1 MSLLILALPPG
12 PASPYAW
19 ATSADGQQL
28 SAHGTA
34 SAELLPAAGRGVEVV
49 AVLPAA
55 QLSWHRVQLPRGVG
69 PRSPRLRATLVG
81 LLEDQLLDEP
91 EQLHFALG
99 PDAGAGGPAWVAVCR
114 REALLAHLRALDA
127 AGRPVARIVPERSPE
142 PGALQLDFIGEPE
155 RAQLLVAGGPDGGA
169 QALPWSAGTLALLQ
183 ARGGDALATAQVQ
196 AEPAVAALAEQV
208 AGRPPTLQTPA
219 QRLLQASATR
229 WDLAQGELA
238 RTGAARASRQAGAA
252 WRTFWHASAWRA
264 ARWGLGLLLLV
275 QIVGLNVAAWQTR
288 GELAARRTQIDA
300 ALTQSFPQVKVVV
313 DAPVQMARELASLRR
328 DTGAASPRDLG
339 PMLGAWAQHAGA
351 DAVPTA
357 FEYAPGELRVRGVQ
371 LSASALEQARRQLRP
386 LGYRLDT
393 DAQGA
398 VLREGA
404 AP

>member
-99 PDAGAGGPAWVAVCR
+99 PDTGAGGAAWVAVCR
-114 REALLAHLRALDA
+114 RDGLLAHLRALDA

-169 QALPWSAGTLALLQ
+169 QALPWSAGTL
-183 ARGGDALATAQVQ
+183 
-196 AEPAVAALAEQV
+196 
-208 AGRPPTLQTPA
+208 
-219 QRLLQASATR
+219 
-229 WDLAQGELA
+229 
-238 RTGAARASRQAGAA
+238 
-252 WRTFWHASAWRA
+252 
-264 ARWGLGLLLLV
+264 
-275 QIVGLNVAAWQTR
+275 
-288 GELAARRTQIDA
+288 
-300 ALTQSFPQVKVVV
+300 
-313 DAPVQMARELASLRR
+313 
-328 DTGAASPRDLG
+328 
-339 PMLGAWAQHAGA
+339 
-351 DAVPTA
+351 
-357 FEYAPGELRVRGVQ
+357 
-371 LSASALEQARRQLRP
+371 
-386 LGYRLDT
+386 
-393 DAQGA
+393 
-398 VLREGA
+398 
-404 AP
+404 